1 MTQRPKLSLS
11 KLLSSLSLLVGLT
24 LLATP
29 AAAQN
34 KKKAFVPK
42 TQTAKEP
49 ELRARRAKAK
59 DKKGPSLDG
68 DQIQSRGRGVKGMAE
83 AKWREAFGLLK
94 KLIDNTSND
103 DPQKPELY
111 FRMSEMFWE
120 RASARTIRAFDE
132 EEKCLNAA
140 RGNESRANQCVAR
153 RKQGEAEAQ
162 GDRDQAIKIY
172 KAIVQNFPDY
182 PKLDGVLFAL
192 GYNYLRKGEAE
203 GAKKIFAALIR
214 RYPQSRYMP
223 DTLLNLGE
231 IYFEDGDVQ
240 AARKFYGKVA
250 SVYKQSSVY
259 GYAVYKL
266 GWCFFNMGDFTNAL
280 RQFLAVIDHTKKT
293 KRGGKDRIQ
302 LRKEA
307 ERDLVRTYVNIP
319 GANPTKAVAFFRKVA
334 ADNYLKLSERLAELY
349 ADTGQFQNSN
359 KLFRE
364 LIRLQP
370 GTYATFGW
378 QLQILIN
385 TRNIGAN
392 PIQTVKELKRLVTLW
407 KKVKNAKDA
416 EPERVKKDEAGIEE
430 QLRVMA
436 VTYHQQ
442 ALKTKAPADYALA
455 YELYS
460 DYIKV
465 FPEGPNAYDMTFYFG
480 ELLYQQK
487 KWKLAAR
494 AYEKVLAMK
503 PSGKE
508 DYTKDA
514 AHGTVLAYKKLL
526 QPTQER
532 PDTKTAKDG
541 KQGDAPVEVPQPKP
555 IPEDYKRFLDAMA
568 LYIKYVKDSEY
579 LVDIMYDESRIYYE
593 FNHFDKAIPRFKK
606 ISEEH
611 KDHRLAVFAANL
623 LLDIYSLTKDIDAQ
637 HAQAKVYLKLYP
649 EQRDPQLHAL
659 CKEIIQKYDFNKCR
673 SFEGSRQYVK
683 TARCFLRYARQ
694 FSTSE
699 DVDKAYE
706 NAARNFERVKRI
718 EDAIQARLALVN
730 NVSGSPLVPEALY
743 KIGLNLQALAIFSK
757 ASDALEFFGKK
768 FPEREEAKEALRR
781 AAVFRLG
788 LGQYEKAE
796 TVSREYLKL
805 VGKQDADKAALVFFG
820 LGEIFEK
827 QEDWKRVV
835 RHYNQ
840 FLKDYRDSGQI
851 NLLLEAHTRKGNA
864 YMSMKPKDTRKAQ
877 RAYKDA
883 FESYKQLSKTQL
895 DKLESRGRSAVAEAR
910 FKMGE
915 AVFRELKGMQLK
927 VRPYRNVKKFIKE
940 MTKKIKKKS
949 EIAVRARAVFLE
961 VISYKSPTWAIAAL
975 ARIGQIFE
983 ELSDEIYNIPAPKS
997 FDEEQVEIFKGAM
1010 AERAEA
1016 PRAKAKESFELCLG
1030 KASELKW
1037 FNKWSDL
1044 AERRLAVLM
1053 PGKYRYNAERRAQPD
1068 HFGPD
1073 VVGKG
1078 FIAKLEEPPAPDD
1091 DDAEEGGQ

>member
-1 MTQRPKLSLS
+1 MMNRLSC
-11 KLLSSLSLLVGLT
+11 LSLLLGLA
-24 LLATP
+24 LLASP

-34 KKKAFVPK
+34 NKKAFVPK
-42 TQTAKEP
+42 TQTTKEP
-49 ELRARRAKAK
+49 ELRARRAKAE
-59 DKKGPSLDG
+59 KKGPSLDG
-68 DQIQSRGRGVKGMAE
+68 DRLQSRGRGVKGMAE

-94 KLIDNTSND
+94 KLIDATDNA

-132 EEKCLNAA
+132 EEKCLAAA
-140 RGNESRANQCVAR
+140 RGNQAASDQCVAT

-162 GDRDQAIKIY
+162 SDRDQAIKIY
-172 KAIVQNFPDY
+172 TAIVRNFPTY
-182 PKLDGVLFAL
+182 NKLDAVLFAL
-192 GYNYLRKGEAE
+192 AYNFLRKGESE
-203 GAKKIFAALIR
+203 SAKKIFGEMIR
-214 RYPQSRYMP
+214 RYPQSPYMP

-231 IYFEDGDVQ
+231 IYFEEGDVR
-240 AARKFYGKVA
+240 AAQKFYGKVA

-266 GWCFFNMGDFTNAL
+266 GWCFFNTGDFTSAL
-280 RQFLAVIDHTKKT
+280 RQFLAVIDHTKKS
-293 KRGGKDRIQ
+293 KSGGKNRIQ
-302 LRKEA
+302 LQKEA

-319 GANPTKAVAFFRKVA
+319 GANPTKAIPFLRKA
-334 ADNYLKLSERLAELY
+334 APDSYIRLSERLAELY
-349 ADTGQFQNSN
+349 ADTGQFENSN

-385 TRNIGAN
+385 TRNIGAD

-416 EPERVKKDEAGIEE
+416 EPDRVAKDEAGIEE

-514 AHGTVLAYKKLL
+514 AHGTVLSYKKLL

-541 KQGDAPVEVPQPKP
+541 EAPVDVPEPKA
-555 IPEDYKRFLDAMA
+555 IPEDYQRFLDAMA

-579 LVDIMYDESRIYYE
+579 LVDIMYDEARIYYE

-606 ISEEH
+606 VSEDFKE
-611 KDHRLAVFAANL
+611 HRLAVFAANL
-623 LLDIYSLTKDIDAQ
+623 LLDIYSLNKNIDAQ
-637 HAQAKVYLKLYP
+637 HAQAKVYLTLYP

-673 SFEGSRQYVK
+673 TFEGSRQYVK

-694 FSTSE
+694 FSTSD

-788 LGQYEKAE
+788 LGQYDKAE

-805 VGKQDADKAALVFFG
+805 VGKQDAEKAALVFFG

-827 QEDWKRVV
+827 QGDWTRVV

-851 NLLLEAHTRKGNA
+851 NLLLEAHTNIGNA
-864 YMSMKPKDTRKAQ
+864 YMSMKPKDSRKAQ
-877 RAYKDA
+877 RAYQDA
-883 FESYKQLSKTQL
+883 FESYKKLSKTQV
-895 DKLESRGRSAVAEAR
+895 DKLESRGRAAVAEAR

-915 AVFRELKGMQLK
+915 DIFRELKDTQLK
-927 VRPYRNVKKFIKE
+927 VKPYSNVKKFIAE
-940 MTKKIKKKS
+940 MTKKIKTKS

-961 VISYKSPTWAIAAL
+961 VISFQSPTWAIAAL

-983 ELSDEIYNIPAPKS
+983 ELSDEIYNIPGPKS
-997 FDEEQVEIFKGAM
+997 FNEEQVETFKGAM

-1037 FNKWSDL
+1037 FNQWSDL

-1053 PGKYRYNAERRAQPD
+1053 PGKYRYNAEKRAMPD

-1091 DDAEEGGQ
+1091 EEEGGQ

>member
-1 MTQRPKLSLS
+1 MMRA
-11 KLLSSLSLLVGLT
+11 LLCCVGLFGVVGLT
-24 LLATP
+24 STSALA
-29 AAAQN
+29 QG

-42 TQTAKEP
+42 TQTATQP
-49 ELRARRAKAK
+49 ELRRKRTKK
-59 DKKGPSLDG
+59 EKKGPSLDAARMERG
-68 DQIQSRGRGVKGMAE
+68 GRGGSKSMVE
-83 AKWREAFGLLK
+83 AKWRESFNLLK
-94 KLIDNTSND
+94 KLIDATPNSS
-103 DPQKPELY
+103 PEKPELY
-111 FRMSEMFWE
+111 YRMSEMFWE
-120 RASARTIRAFDE
+120 RASSRTIRAFDE
-132 EEKCLNAA
+132 EERCLSAA
-140 RGNESRANQCVAR
+140 RGESAQNRCVAK

-162 GDRDQAIKIY
+162 ADRDQAIKIY
-172 KAIVQNFPDY
+172 RAIVQNFPNY

-214 RYPQSRYMP
+214 RYPKSPYMP

-250 SVYKQSSVY
+250 AVYKKSSVY
-259 GYAVYKL
+259 GYSVYKL
-266 GWCFFNMGDFTNAL
+266 GWCFFNMGDYTNAL
-280 RQFLAVIDHTKKT
+280 RQFLAVIDHTKKSR
-293 KRGGKDRIQ
+293 RGGKNRIQ

-319 GANPTKAVAFFRKVA
+319 GANPTKAIGFFRKVA
-334 ADNYLKLSERLAELY
+334 PDSYLKLSERLAELY
-349 ADTGQFQNSN
+349 ADTGQFENSN

-364 LIRLQP
+364 LIRLQK
-370 GTYATFGW
+370 GTYATFGY

-407 KKVKNAKDA
+407 KKVRNAKDA
-416 EPERVKKDEAGIEE
+416 DPKRVKKDEAGIEE

-442 ALKTKAPADYALA
+442 ALKTNNPKDYALA

-480 ELLYQQK
+480 ELLYKQK

-494 AYEKVLAMK
+494 AYEKVLKMK

-514 AHGTVLAYKKLL
+514 AHGTVLSYKKLL
-526 QPTQER
+526 QPTQAR
-532 PDTKTAKDG
+532 PATKTAKNG
-541 KQGDAPVEVPQPKP
+541 KQGDAPVEVPKPKT
-555 IPEDYKRFLDAMA
+555 IPEDYQRFLDAMA
-568 LYIKYVKDSEY
+568 LYIKYVKNSEY
-579 LVDIMYDESRIYYE
+579 LVDIKYDEARIYYE
-593 FNHFDKAIPRFKK
+593 FNHFDKAIPRFKE
-606 ISEEH
+606 ISEKHSE
-611 KDHRLAVFAANL
+611 HRLAIFAANL
-623 LLDIYSLTKDIDAQ
+623 LLDTYSLTKNIDAQ
-637 HAQAKVYLKLYP
+637 HAQAKTYLKLYP
-649 EQRDPQLHAL
+649 EERDPQLNAL

-673 SFEGSRQYVK
+673 SFEGDRQYIK
-683 TARCFLRYARQ
+683 TARCFLRYAQR
-694 FSTSE
+694 FKESE

-706 NAARNFERVKRI
+706 NAARNFEREKRI

-796 TVSREYLKL
+796 KVSREYLKL
-805 VGKQDADKAALVFFG
+805 VGKKDAAKAALVYFG

-827 QEDWKRVV
+827 QNDWPRVV
-835 RHYNQ
+835 RHYKQ
-840 FLKDYRDSGQI
+840 FLKNYRDSGQI
-851 NLLLEAHTRKGNA
+851 NLLLEAHTRIGNA

-883 FESYKQLSKTQL
+883 FESFKKLSKTQVE
-895 DKLESRGRSAVAEAR
+895 KLESRGRSAVAEAR

-915 AVFRELKGMQLK
+915 AIFSEFKRTPLKI
-927 VRPYRNVKKFIKE
+927 RARRNVQRHIKE
-940 MTKKIKKKS
+940 MVKKIVKKS
-949 EIAVRARAVFLE
+949 EIAARAKNVFEE
-961 VISYKSPTWAIAAL
+961 VIKYGSPTWAIAGL
-975 ARIGQIFE
+975 ARIGQIYE
-983 ELSDEIYNIPAPKS
+983 ELYNEIYNVPAPKS
-997 FDEEQVEIFKGAM
+997 FDEEQTEIFKGAM
-1010 AERAEA
+1010 TDRSEPQRLKARDAFETCLREA
-1016 PRAKAKESFELCLG
+1016 SR
-1030 KASELKW
+1030 LKW

-1044 AERRLAVLM
+1044 AERRLADLM
-1053 PGKYRYNAERRAQPD
+1053 PEKYRYNAEKRATPTN
-1068 HFGPD
+1068 FGPD
-1073 VVGKG
+1073 VVGKS
-1078 FIAKLEEPPAPDD
+1078 FIAKLDEPVAPE